1 MNFHDDSFN
10 SFAGKCKLC
19 EPKKPADETR
29 SLVRA
34 SINDRYISRGRP
46 SMIKAGE
53 PFPLT
58 KGLNLEI
65 LGPERT
71 GPVETK

>member
-1 MNFHDDSFN
+1 
-10 SFAGKCKLC
+10 
-19 EPKKPADETR
+19 
-29 SLVRA
+29 
-34 SINDRYISRGRP
+34 
-46 SMIKAGE
+46 MIKAGE